1 MPGYVVAA
9 VLLGALF
16 HASWNAMVK
25 SGRDSYLNT
34 VMVAL
39 GGMLL
44 SALVLPFLP
53 LPERASW
60 IYIGVSSLV
69 QVVYY
74 MLLAATYRDGD
85 MSHAYPLMRGSAP
98 LLVAVASLPL
108 MGEAL
113 RPMQWLAILVIC
125 TGIFIMYFS
134 AGRSAHAGRTTMLAL
149 STASMI
155 AAYTL
160 IDGAGVR
167 LSGSALAYSMWI
179 FLLTGAGFWI
189 VAARERPGEII
200 AYARDNPRILLLGGV
215 GTIGSYTI
223 ALWAMTK
230 APVAAVAAL
239 RETSILFATAIAA
252 FVLKEKI
259 ARTRIAAV
267 AVIATGAACMR
278 LG

>member
-9 VLLGALF
+9 VLMGALF

-39 GGMLL
+39 GGMVL
-44 SALVLPFLP
+44 SAFALPFLP
-53 LPERASW
+53 VPEQASW
-60 IYIGVSSLV
+60 LYIGVSSLV

-74 MLLAATYRDGD
+74 ILLAATYRDGD
-85 MSHAYPLMRGSAP
+85 MSHAYPLMRGTAP
-98 LLVAVASLPL
+98 LLVAVFSMPL
-108 MGEAL
+108 LGEVL
-113 RPMQWLAILVIC
+113 RPMQWLSVLVIC
-125 TGIFIMYFS
+125 AGIFVMYFS
-134 AGRSAHAGRTTMLAL
+134 AGRHAHAGRTTLLAL
-149 STASMI
+149 STAAMI
-155 AAYTL
+155 ASYTL

-167 LSGSALAYSMWI
+167 ASGSALAYSMWI
-179 FLLTGAGFWI
+179 FLLTGAGFWV

-200 AYARDNPRILLLGGV
+200 AYARANPRILLLGGV

-252 FVLKEKI
+252 FILREKI
-259 ARTRIAAV
+259 ARTRLAAV
-267 AVIATGAACMR
+267 AIIAIGAGCMR
-278 LG
+278 LA

>member
-44 SALVLPFLP
+44 SAFALPFLP
-53 LPERASW
+53 APSQASW
-60 IYIGVSSLV
+60 IYIGVSSAV

-98 LLVAVASLPL
+98 LLVGIASLPL

-113 RPMQWLAILVIC
+113 RPMQWLSIVVIC
-125 TGIFIMYFS
+125 SGIFIMYFS
-134 AGRSAHAGRTTMLAL
+134 AGRQPHAGRTTLLAL
-149 STASMI
+149 STAMMI

-167 LSGSALAYSMWI
+167 LSGSALSYSMWI
-179 FLLTGAGFWI
+179 FMLTGAGFWI
-189 VAARERPGEII
+189 VAARERPGEIV
-200 AYARDNPRILLLGGV
+200 AYAKANPRILILGGI

-239 RETSILFATAIAA
+239 RETSILFATGIAV

-259 ARTRIAAV
+259 ARSRLAAV
-267 AVIATGAACMR
+267 AVIAIGAACMR
-278 LG
+278 LA

>member
-1 MPGYVVAA
+1 MPGHVVAA

-34 VMVAL
+34 VMVAI
-39 GGMLL
+39 GGMVL
-44 SALVLPFLP
+44 SAFALPFLP
-53 LPERASW
+53 MPERASW
-60 IYIGVSSLV
+60 IFIGISSLV
-69 QVVYY
+69 QVIYY

-85 MSHAYPLMRGSAP
+85 MSHAYPLMRGTAP

-113 RPMQWLAILVIC
+113 RPVQWVAIIVIC
-125 TGIFIMYFS
+125 SGIFIMYFS
-134 AGRSAHAGRTTMLAL
+134 AGKQPHAGRTTLLAL
-149 STASMI
+149 STAAMI

-167 LSGSALAYSMWI
+167 VSGSALSYSMWI
-179 FLLTGAGFWI
+179 FLLTGAGFWL
-189 VAARERPGEII
+189 VAVRERPGEVL
-200 AYARDNPRILLLGGV
+200 AYARDNPRILLLGGI

-239 RETSILFATAIAA
+239 RETSILFATGIAA
-252 FVLKEKI
+252 FILKEKI
-259 ARTRIAAV
+259 ARPRLAAV
-267 AVIATGAACMR
+267 AVIAVGAACMR
-278 LG
+278 LA